1 MPVEVIMPKVDMDMA
16 SGRIAVWH
24 VEAGARVEKSEAL
37 FDIETDKAAMEVE
50 SPASGTLHHVIAE
63 AGSEVAIGQPVAWI
77 YADGE
82 AVGPRPDGTAGGT
95 NDDHGPQ
102 ASASDDGMSGKARPP
117 APSSPE
123 EPAKRTPEPAP
134 SGVGS
139 ALPAALSHAVPP
151 RGTLPRATP
160 KARRLARDNGLEIA
174 AIDGN
179 GPRGRIQA
187 GDVARHLEAL
197 SRPETASAAPLH
209 WSPEAGPLSV
219 LRSGK
224 GDKTPIVLLHGFASD
239 GASWAPLLASLPT
252 GHPVYRIELPSHGR
266 SPRRRIASFAELVR
280 DMRQAFDGLG
290 LQQAHLVGHSLGGAV
305 AAALA
310 DTRARRIA
318 SLTLFNPAGLG
329 PEINGPALAGIARAT
344 RAESL
349 APWLKLLP
357 ADEETITSNYV
368 RSVMLARADPALR
381 AAQAD
386 LAGHLFPD
394 GVQAFSIAAALDR
407 IELPTRI
414 IWGKRDRIIPW
425 SHALRAPGRISLNLF
440 ENAGHLPHI
449 ELAGQIGILFADMK

>member
-1 MPVEVIMPKVDMDMA
+1 MPVEVIMPKVDMDMT

-63 AGSEVAIGQPVAWI
+63 AGSEVGIGQPVAWI

-82 AVGPRPDGTAGGT
+82 AVGPRPDGLAG
-95 NDDHGPQ
+95 DGPHDTP
-102 ASASDDGMSGKARPP
+102 APVASDPGEGMSGTACPP

-134 SGVGS
+134 SGAGFSLPHS
-139 ALPAALSHAVPP
+139 ASAHTPSS
-151 RGTLPRATP
+151 RATP

-174 AIDGN
+174 AMGGS

-187 GDVARHLEAL
+187 GDVARHLESL
-197 SRPETASAAPLH
+197 SQPGIAPAAPLH
-209 WSPEAGPLSV
+209 WSAEAGPLSV

-224 GDKTPIVLLHGFASD
+224 GDKTPFVLLHGFASD
-239 GASWAPLLASLPT
+239 GASWAPLLASLPK
-252 GHPVYRIELPSHGR
+252 GHPVYRIELPCHGR

-290 LQQAHLVGHSLGGAV
+290 LERAHLVGHSLGGAV

-318 SLTLFNPAGLG
+318 SLTLLSPAGLG

-357 ADEETITSNYV
+357 ADEETVSWNYV
-368 RSVMLARADPALR
+368 RSVMLTRADPALR

-386 LAGHLFPD
+386 LAEHLFPD

-414 IWGKRDRIIPW
+414 VWGRRDRIIPW
-425 SHALRAPGRISLNLF
+425 SHALRAPGRVSLNLF

>member
-63 AGSEVAIGQPVAWI
+63 AGSEVPIGQPVAWI

-82 AVGPRPDGTAGGT
+82 AIGPRPDGLA
-95 NDDHGPQ
+95 DDGPQ
-102 ASASDDGMSGKARPP
+102 DTPAPVASAPDDRMSGTARPP
-117 APSSPE
+117 ALSSPE

-134 SGVGS
+134 SGAGFS
-139 ALPAALSHAVPP
+139 LPPSISPDVPS
-151 RGTLPRATP
+151 PRATP

-174 AIDGN
+174 ALDGS

-197 SRPETASAAPLH
+197 SQPGIAPAAPLH
-209 WSPEAGPLSV
+209 WSAEAGPLSV

-239 GASWAPLLASLPT
+239 GASWSPLLASLPK
-252 GHPVYRIELPSHGR
+252 GHPVYRIELPCHGR

-290 LQQAHLVGHSLGGAV
+290 LERAHLVGHSLGGAV

-318 SLTLFNPAGLG
+318 SLTLLSPAGLG

-357 ADEETITSNYV
+357 ADEETVSWNYV
-368 RSVMLARADPALR
+368 QSVMLTRADPALR

-386 LAGHLFPD
+386 LAEHLFPD

-414 IWGKRDRIIPW
+414 VWGRRDRIIPW
-425 SHALRAPGRISLNLF
+425 SHALRAPGRVSLNLF

>member
-16 SGRIAVWH
+16 SGRISVWH

-50 SPASGTLHHVIAE
+50 SPASGTLHHVIAA

-82 AVGPRPDGTAGGT
+82 DVGPRPDGLAGG
-95 NDDHGPQ
+95 
-102 ASASDDGMSGKARPP
+102 SDDISAPKTSDPDEGMSGKARLP

-139 ALPAALSHAVPP
+139 ALPDPAS
-151 RGTLPRATP
+151 PRATP

-174 AIDGN
+174 AVGGN

-187 GDVARHLEAL
+187 ADVARHLEAL
-197 SRPETASAAPLH
+197 SPPAPAQALPLH

-219 LRSGK
+219 LRTGT
-224 GDKTPIVLLHGFASD
+224 GDKTPFVLLHGFASD
-239 GASWAPLLASLPT
+239 GASWAPLLANLPK
-252 GHPVYRIELPSHGR
+252 GHPIRRIELPSHGR

-290 LQQAHLVGHSLGGAV
+290 LEQAHLVGHSLGGAV

-318 SLTLFNPAGLG
+318 SLTLLNPAGLG
-329 PEINGPALAGIARAT
+329 PEINGPALAGIARAS

-368 RSVMLARADPALR
+368 RSVMLTRADPALR

-386 LAGHLFPD
+386 LAEHLFPD

-414 IWGKRDRIIPW
+414 VWGRRDRIIPW
-425 SHALRAPGRISLNLF
+425 SHALRAPGRVSLNLF
-440 ENAGHLPHI
+440 DNAGHLPHI
-449 ELAGQIGILFADMK
+449 ELAGQIGILLADMK